1 MAIEPR
7 ELEQTGGRKSAAR
20 SDAREGRRERPAA
33 RVPPNEPGAE
43 DRRPAT
49 ATAAVEVSNRL
60 RWVQRHGATVFITFV
75 FVFLA
80 LLVVVKRLAM

>member
-20 SDAREGRRERPAA
+20 SGVREGRRERPLP
-33 RVPPNEPGAE
+33 RVPTNETGAE
-43 DRRPAT
+43 GRRPAT
-49 ATAAVEVSNRL
+49 AEVEVSDRR

-80 LLVVVKRLAM
+80 LLVVVKRLSM